1 MPSSLNRPG
10 VTVESFPPPADLV
23 FRTGVAGFLC
33 PAWQANAARGVAAP
47 PVLPVALL
55 FTSWPDF
62 ADAFRDDPDWQAWRP
77 GQLLWAGVQGF
88 FLNGGLRCW
97 VVLYDGTGDRLAA
110 LDVGVR
116 ALAEIEDVDLV
127 CAPSLM
133 DQDPLPVQ
141 QQLIWS
147 AEKTHDDWFLVLNA
161 PAPPPPAT
169 DLAAWIQQL
178 RDAPGVII
186 LPGQPD
192 HEPFH
197 MRRPHNAALYHP
209 WLVPGGDVES
219 SPGEAFVAL
228 PAVPVSG
235 HAAGIFARTDQR
247 VGSHKAPANEVV
259 EGIVDVVA
267 DVDEIDSANAVR
279 AIPGRGLRVWGAR
292 TLAVPASVA
301 DLNAYVGVRR
311 LILTLDRWLARALDW
326 TVFETNDVRTWVRIH
341 RELNRRLTDLF
352 EQGVLQGSSPDEAFY
367 VKCDDE
373 NNPADVRAGG
383 KLQVDI
389 GVAPAVP
396 NEFIKIRLVR
406 SAEGITVA

>member
-10 VTVESFPPPADLV
+10 GTVESFPPPADLV

-147 AEKTHDDWFLVLNA
+147 AEKTRDDW
-161 PAPPPPAT
+161 
-169 DLAAWIQQL
+169 
-178 RDAPGVII
+178 
-186 LPGQPD
+186 
-192 HEPFH
+192 
-197 MRRPHNAALYHP
+197 
-209 WLVPGGDVES
+209 
-219 SPGEAFVAL
+219 
-228 PAVPVSG
+228 
-235 HAAGIFARTDQR
+235 
-247 VGSHKAPANEVV
+247 
-259 EGIVDVVA
+259 
-267 DVDEIDSANAVR
+267 
-279 AIPGRGLRVWGAR
+279 
-292 TLAVPASVA
+292 
-301 DLNAYVGVRR
+301 
-311 LILTLDRWLARALDW
+311 
-326 TVFETNDVRTWVRIH
+326 
-341 RELNRRLTDLF
+341 
-352 EQGVLQGSSPDEAFY
+352 
-367 VKCDDE
+367 
-373 NNPADVRAGG
+373 
-383 KLQVDI
+383 
-389 GVAPAVP
+389 
-396 NEFIKIRLVR
+396 
-406 SAEGITVA
+406 